1 MKVLKLLRKVSGVI
15 RNRIATLERIK
26 TPLSAEGSMAH
37 FQLNSLGPTGCP
49 WCRLSTR

>member
-15 RNRIATLERIK
+15 GNSIATLEGIK
-26 TPLSAEGSMAH
+26 TPLSAEGSRAR
-37 FQLNSLGPTGCP
+37 FQLDSLGPTGCP